1 MTSARTWCRAH
12 LRKCVANGE
21 EMSTVETGVYMW
33 SHEAA
38 RVNLNSWLLPAQ
50 PPERRDYE

>member
-21 EMSTVETGVYMW
+21 EMSTVQTGVYMW